1 MRKNKLISLFLA
13 AVMIVSCI
21 AITGVSSSAATDN
34 VVYFDNSVT
43 GFSQVYCYMSDNY
56 GSNAEFPGEAMTKV
70 SDDIWSYK
78 VDGDWKK
85 LIFTDGEIQSAD
97 LDYTGGSQIA
107 VPDSAEDDFTVTW
120 SAYPEA
126 ETNASTAP
134 TQKKA
139 KVQTGAGG
147 TVYCQNAN
155 SSWSKVYC
163 YMWKDGSG
171 NNHEWPGEQMTSLG
185 DGTWEYNYSGN
196 FDMIIFNNGS
206 GGGDNQTQNISFPGS
221 GKIYDIA
228 AGKWEDYNPS
238 PVKISSLTTGIES
251 PSYTNISVVISAK
264 ASSSKGSLTYKFS
277 VKGAKSATQVL
288 SEGSS
293 STVAW
298 IPTVADNYKITV
310 DVKDSA
316 GNTNSRSIDFEVKD
330 GTNLDVPFISAFTNS
345 LGSNKYLKLN
355 SAVTFTTSAIGGK
368 VGTNLLFYKFVI
380 TDPDGNDNTA
390 YYTTGSTY
398 TYTPKKKGTYTVNAY
413 VQNSY
418 NDTINNTYTYICGDT
433 IPSDDQDET
442 TPVPVTQPYNPTQPS
457 SQQETF
463 ATVPNPTL
471 GDVNC
476 DGSITVK
483 DATLVQKSIVKLVAL
498 TSNQEKLADV
508 TKDNAITVKDAT
520 LIQKYVVKLVDSF

>member
-85 LIFTDGEIQSAD
+85 LIFTDGEIQSSD

-107 VPDSAEDDFTVTW
+107 VPESAEDDFTVAW

-126 ETNASTAP
+126 ETKAP
-134 TQKKA
+134 TAATEKKV
-139 KVQTGAGG
+139 KMQTGAGG
-147 TVYCQNAN
+147 TVYCQNDAG
-155 SSWSKVYC
+155 WPQVYT
-163 YMWKDGSG
+163 YMWKNGAG
-171 NNHEWPGEQMTSLG
+171 NNQGWPGAKMTDIG
-185 DGTWEYNYSGN
+185 DGVWEYKYSGDFN
-196 FDMIIFNNGS
+196 MIIFNP
-206 GGGDNQTQNISFPGS
+206 GGDDGKTGDLNFPGN
-221 GKIYDIA
+221 GKIYNNKS
-228 AGKWEDYNPS
+228 GTWEDYNPS
-238 PVKISSLTTGIES
+238 PVKITSLTTGIES
-251 PSYTNISVVISAK
+251 PSYTNISVVVSAK
-264 ASSSKGSLTYKFS
+264 ASSAAGGLSYKFS
-277 VKGAKSATQVL
+277 VKGNKGSNQVI
-288 SEGSS
+288 SDYSSS
-293 STVAW
+293 STAAW

-398 TYTPKKKGTYTVNAY
+398 TYTPKKKGTYTVKAY

-483 DATLVQKSIVKLVAL
+483 DATLVQKSIAKLATL
-498 TSNQEKLADV
+498 SAAQEKLADV
-508 TKDNAITVKDAT
+508 NKDNAISIKDAT
-520 LIQKYVVKLVDSF
+520 LIQKYVVKLIDSF